1 MLEAVRICR
10 CCGKSFRPEVGRQVF
25 CSEECRKKSTNTRR
39 NVRRRSKTAAAI
51 EASNQEQLSGK
62 AHLSISEAAIFMG
75 VSRPTIYA
83 KIKLGELHPIRFSSH
98 TIRIPMDELLASRPQ
113 PLSEELDYSALITLE
128 EAMKKYQVSKSTIYE
143 KLSRKGIK
151 SKRVGFVTYLPKN
164 ELDAIFRPE
173 FHPDES
179 EWIAAEKLAEQQGL
193 SRKYVNDFAA
203 KHNVTRRKVGIKLYL
218 NIKEWNEAR
227 FFRGDS
233 EDYVNAKQAQRLFH
247 VGGERFYATVNSSNI
262 RRYRCGIE
270 VFFDKKDLA
279 KLFENKEPEI
289 PAEIRKNYMRSCDA
303 LKHYHIGQ
311 KRFSEETQAAGV
323 PKVKTAGNY
332 VWYLKSELDRLFKK
346 LI

>member
-1 MLEAVRICR
+1 MKDIVRICK
-10 CCGKSFRPEVGRQVF
+10 CCGKPFKPEFGRQVH
-25 CSEECRKKSTNTRR
+25 CSEECRKKYHNKNGAILKRAKHQKAVEES
-39 NVRRRSKTAAAI
+39 NVKL
-51 EASNQEQLSGK
+51 LSGK
-62 AHLSISEAAIFMG
+62 QHLSISEAAIFMG

-83 KIKLGELHPIRFSSH
+83 KIKAGELHPIRFSSH
-98 TIRIPMDELLASRPQ
+98 SIRIPMDELLASRPQ
-113 PLSEELDYSALITLE
+113 SVSEELDYSTLITLK

-143 KLSRKGIK
+143 KMAAKGIK

-164 ELDAIFRPE
+164 ELDIIFRPE

-179 EWIAAEKLAEQQGL
+179 EWMAAEKLAEQQGL

-218 NIKEWNEAR
+218 NIKEWNDAR
-227 FFRGDS
+227 FFKGDS

-270 VFFDKKDLA
+270 VFFDNKDLA
-279 KLFENKEPEI
+279 KLFENKEPKI

-323 PKVKTAGNY
+323 PKSQNGRQLCLV
-332 VWYLKSELDRLFKK
+332 S
-346 LI
+346 

>member
-1 MLEAVRICR
+1 M
-10 CCGKSFRPEVGRQVF
+10 
-25 CSEECRKKSTNTRR
+25 
-39 NVRRRSKTAAAI
+39 
-51 EASNQEQLSGK
+51 
-62 AHLSISEAAIFMG
+62 
-75 VSRPTIYA
+75 
-83 KIKLGELHPIRFSSH
+83 
-98 TIRIPMDELLASRPQ
+98 
-113 PLSEELDYSALITLE
+113 
-128 EAMKKYQVSKSTIYE
+128 
-143 KLSRKGIK
+143 
-151 SKRVGFVTYLPKN
+151 
-164 ELDAIFRPE
+164 
-173 FHPDES
+173 
-179 EWIAAEKLAEQQGL
+179 
-193 SRKYVNDFAA
+193 
-203 KHNVTRRKVGIKLYL
+203 TRRKVGIKLYL